1 MKQKKHEKSHQI
13 QIKSMTGFGQ
23 GSVLSPFGAINVELK
38 TLNHKHLSVNCAPFE
53 DFFLLEERVKEVVEK
68 KIIRGRVFVKISKDD
83 SEKGAAAR
91 GIKINKKIAKDYIN
105 NIKNLQKELALKGE
119 LKVQDIL
126 AYPGVIEEA
135 EGMDEKTVWP
145 YIKRATET
153 ALDNLMRYR
162 EEEGA
167 QLSKDFNDRLD
178 KIQKSIDGI
187 KKYEKQSV
195 EAYKKKL
202 ADLSRAVTNQE
213 MDIARLEE
221 EVALFARNHDIS
233 EEIIRLTNHVN
244 AYCQV
249 LEKEHDDVGKKL
261 DFIAQEMHR
270 EANTIGAKASDYRI
284 SNAVIGIKSEI
295 EKIREQLKN
304 IE

>member
-1 MKQKKHEKSHQI
+1 MKQGKHEKNRHI

-23 GSVLSPFGAINVELK
+23 GSVRSPFGAINVELK

-53 DFFLLEERVKEVVEK
+53 DFFLLEERLKEVIEK
-68 KIIRGRVFVKISKDD
+68 KVIRGRVFVKISKDD
-83 SEKGAAAR
+83 PGKGSAAGR
-91 GIKINKKIAKDYIN
+91 IKINKRIAKEYVN
-105 NIKNLQKELALKGE
+105 NIKNLQKEFSLQGE
-119 LKVQDIL
+119 IKIQDIL
-126 AYPGVIEEA
+126 SYPGVIDEGEE
-135 EGMDEKTVWP
+135 MDEKAVWP
-145 YIKRATET
+145 YIKKATET

-162 EEEGA
+162 EEEGT
-167 QLSKDFNDRLD
+167 QLSKDFNARLD
-178 KIQKSIDGI
+178 KIQGAIDGI

-202 ADLSRAVTNQE
+202 ADLFKAVSNQE

-284 SNAVIGIKSEI
+284 SNAVIGVKSEI